1 MPSTRQ
7 DAWTPDE
14 DLLLAEVIL
23 RNIREGG
30 TQLQAFEEV
39 GRQLSRTPAACGFRW
54 NSHVRKQYK
63 AGIEHAKNQRKEGK
77 KQGAYLEK
85 NTPQNAV
92 EKEGEEQEKVEGKPS
107 FDFQSIISYLGQLY
121 ELAENSASNANGQ
134 KQLLERLEELEI
146 ENERLVTELNRVTED
161 YQSLME
167 ILEKARAMAIGKDG
181 APQIQ
186 QKVKFQVDK
195 FGNLERIE

>member
-14 DLLLAEVIL
+14 DLLLAEIIL

-39 GRQLSRTPAACGFRW
+39 GRQLSRTAAACGFRW

-77 KQGAYLEK
+77 KLGSSQEN
-85 NTPQNAV
+85 NTALN
-92 EKEGEEQEKVEGKPS
+92 EGNTAAEEREQEASPNY
-107 FDFQSIISYLGQLY
+107 DFQSVISYLGQLY
-121 ELAENSASNANGQ
+121 ERAENSAVKAEGQ
-134 KQLLERLEELEI
+134 KQLLARIEELEI
-146 ENERLVTELNRVTED
+146 ENEKLLAELASVRDD
-161 YQSLME
+161 YHSLMD
-167 ILEKARAMAIGKDG
+167 ILEKARSMAISKDG
-181 APQIQ
+181 APQMQ
-186 QKVKFQVDK
+186 QKAKFQVDK

>member
-63 AGIEHAKNQRKEGK
+63 AGIEHAKSQRKEGK
-77 KQGAYLEK
+77 KLGDPQGKKVSRNVGEI
-85 NTPQNAV
+85 
-92 EKEGEEQEKVEGKPS
+92 EREERKEEGGKPI
-107 FDFQSIISYLGQLY
+107 DFHSIISYLGQLY

-134 KQLLERLEELEI
+134 KQLLARIEELEV
-146 ENERLVTELNRVTED
+146 ENGRLLAELDRIKED
-161 YQSLME
+161 YHSLME
-167 ILEKARAMAIGKDG
+167 ILERARTMAFSKDG
-181 APQIQ
+181 SQQMQ
-186 QKVKFQVDK
+186 QKAKFQVDK